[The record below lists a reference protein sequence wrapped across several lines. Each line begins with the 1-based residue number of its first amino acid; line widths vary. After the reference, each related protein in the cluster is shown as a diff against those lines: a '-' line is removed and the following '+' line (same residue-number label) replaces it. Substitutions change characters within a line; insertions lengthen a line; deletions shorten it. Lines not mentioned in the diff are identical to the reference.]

1 METIKNVQL
10 NLSIPEH
17 YRNLLRKMA
26 AERVLNDPTQVT
38 TGASIATELLLK
50 ALQEVSPKMNM
61 DGGTEN
67 D

>member
-1 METIKNVQL
+1 METMKNVQF
-10 NLSIPEH
+10 NLWIPEY
-17 YRNLLRKMA
+17 YRNLLRRMA

-50 ALQEVSPKMNM
+50 ALQEVSPKMNI
-61 DGGTEN
+61 DGGIEN